1 VGAAVPDEVPEGRIR
16 VAATKKGSEK
26 ALTVP
31 VERSGE
37 RAHVVLSMSQRGSG
51 HDSLPDLAP
60 GDELQVSA
68 EVEVT
73 TDCKVKQDDCVGPP
87 YGYDPRVEAR
97 LLLADSEDASDG
109 KPGHARVIDRQSRVV
124 DHDRHHD
131 VFVFDDVKF
140 PVPDQG
146 MPWNGPTFVN
156 VAVSAKDRRAA
167 DGHVVLIGQNEI
179 ENGKPKVVG
188 GMSGIS
194 VIRSRP
200 SSVRRPEVIRTD
212 HRRVDS
218 IPVIKGETR
227 VVYAQEL
234 KDLREGEQL
243 VVKAEVKTSANHL
256 TYPARVTLEVILAE
270 DPKEAKPGNRVRQIT
285 KTEGEICPRNG
296 KNCLHN
302 EESMTSSKVGVLRIE
317 KDAKQPLYVL
327 VVLVTGDPLQKRR
340 PGDELR
346 IREGGSL
353 RIFRF
358 PPEMAG

>member
-1 VGAAVPDEVPEGRIR
+1 VPDEVPDGRIR

-26 ALTVP
+26 TLTVP

-37 RAHVVLSMSQRGSG
+37 RAHTVLSMSQRGSG

-73 TDCKVKQDDCVGPP
+73 TDCKVKQDDCIGPP
-87 YGYDPRVEAR
+87 YDYDPRVEAR
-97 LLLADSEDASDG
+97 LLVADSEDATDG

-131 VFVFDDVKF
+131 VFVFDDVTF

-146 MPWNGPTFVN
+146 MPWEGPTFVN
-156 VAVSAKDRRAA
+156 VAISAKDRRAE
-167 DGHVVLIGQNEI
+167 DRHVVLIGQNEVDKK
-179 ENGKPKVVG
+179 GKAVVVG

-194 VIRSRP
+194 VVRSRP
-200 SSVRRPEVIRTD
+200 ANVKRPQAIRTD
-212 HRRVDS
+212 RRRADS

-243 VVKAEVKTSANHL
+243 VVKAEVKTSADHL

-270 DPKEAKPGNRVRQIT
+270 EPKEAKPGNKVRQIT

-296 KNCLHN
+296 KNCLPN
-302 EESMTSSKVGVLRIE
+302 ESSMTSSKAGVLRIE
-317 KDAKQPLYVL
+317 KDAKQPLHVL
-327 VVLVTGDPLQKRR
+327 VLLTTGDPLKQRE
-340 PGDELR
+340 PGERLR
-346 IREGGSL
+346 VRDGGSL

-358 PPEMAG
+358 PPEAAG